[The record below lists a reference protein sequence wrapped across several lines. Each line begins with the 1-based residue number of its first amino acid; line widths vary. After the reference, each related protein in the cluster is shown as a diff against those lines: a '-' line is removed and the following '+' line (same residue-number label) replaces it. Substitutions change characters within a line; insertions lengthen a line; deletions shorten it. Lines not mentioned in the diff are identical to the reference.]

1 MKTLGLTLILAAL
14 TGCTTLPT
22 KEKPSELIGIA
33 DNYIAAWNAHDAQRV
48 ASFFTDDVE
57 YYDASIGEAAHGR
70 DSARVKIV
78 EAFLK
83 AAPDLVWQRDTV
95 DPIVGRDAVAF
106 EWRFSGTNTG
116 DWSDG
121 TKATG
126 KKFSIHGTTLI
137 RFRHGKI
144 ANQGDYYDAY
154 GFLKQIGLVQ
164 QLIARRWQAGAELGV
179 AHLAAG
185 AADPTTRREAGES
198 GQQREQC
205 HPCADLVRFPEGDE
219 AGAGYGGADVENPA
233 DFLGTFLVFV
243 QPFLAVAV
251 DH

>member
-14 TGCTTLPT
+14 AGCATAPVEP
-22 KEKPSELIGIA
+22 KRSELVGII
-33 DNYIAAWNAHDAQRV
+33 DNYLTAWNAHDATRV

-57 YYDASIGEAAHGR
+57 YYDASTGEAVHGR

-78 EAFLK
+78 EVFLN

-106 EWRFSGTNTG
+106 EWTFSGTNTG

-126 KKFSIHGTTLI
+126 KKFSIHGATLI
-137 RFRHGKI
+137 RFRQGKI

-164 QLIARRWQAGAELGV
+164 
-179 AHLAAG
+179 
-185 AADPTTRREAGES
+185 
-198 GQQREQC
+198 
-205 HPCADLVRFPEGDE
+205 
-219 AGAGYGGADVENPA
+219 
-233 DFLGTFLVFV
+233 
-243 QPFLAVAV
+243 
-251 DH
+251 